1 VRQYLAGEGRAA
13 AGQLVASVGQ
23 EMLPAIAERLA
34 RQHFEQAPG
43 SAASAEELT
52 PQFREE
58 VLETARRAAAAASR
72 QQIETEGRAVLE
84 AAVRQYLAG
93 DGGGLA
99 ERLVATLAGE
109 AVPAIAERLV
119 QRELD
124 RLPNPAL
131 KLEELL
137 AHLREQLREDAQHG
151 VEAIARR
158 YVESSGRTVVEEVIR
173 QYAGSQGVDVAEEL
187 IRAAAREIV
196 PTIAERLV
204 QRELERLRA
213 PAVRVGEDM

>member
-1 VRQYLAGEGRAA
+1 AGEGRVAA
-13 AGQLVASVGQ
+13 EQLVASLGQ
-23 EMLPAIAERLA
+23 ELLPAMAERLA
-34 RQHFEQAPG
+34 RQHMEQAPG
-43 SAASAEELT
+43 PAASGVDLGA
-52 PQFREE
+52 QFREE
-58 VLETARRAAAAASR
+58 VLETARRAAAAAGR
-72 QQIETEGRAVLE
+72 QQIETEGRTVLG
-84 AAVRQYLAG
+84 AAARQYLASG
-93 DGGGLA
+93 GGGLA
-99 ERLVATLAGE
+99 ERLVETLAGE

-124 RLPNPAL
+124 RLPNPAV

-137 AHLREQLREDAQHG
+137 AHLREQLREDARRG

-173 QYAGSQGVDVAEEL
+173 QYAGSQGVEVAEEL
-187 IRAAAREIV
+187 IRAATREIV

>member
-1 VRQYLAGEGRAA
+1 GQCLAGGGRAAAGQLGASVGQEMLPAIAERLARQHFEQAPGSAASAEELTPQFREEVLETARRAASAASRQQIETEGRAVLEAAVRQYLAGEGRAA

-93 DGGGLA
+93 EGRAAA
-99 ERLVATLAGE
+99 ERLVASLAQE
-109 AVPAIAERLV
+109 MLPAIAERLAR
-119 QRELD
+119 QQL
-124 RLPNPAL
+124 
-131 KLEELL
+131 
-137 AHLREQLREDAQHG
+137 EQL
-151 VEAIARR
+151 
-158 YVESSGRTVVEEVIR
+158 
-173 QYAGSQGVDVAEEL
+173 
-187 IRAAAREIV
+187 
-196 PTIAERLV
+196 P
-204 QRELERLRA
+204 
-213 PAVRVGEDM
+213 